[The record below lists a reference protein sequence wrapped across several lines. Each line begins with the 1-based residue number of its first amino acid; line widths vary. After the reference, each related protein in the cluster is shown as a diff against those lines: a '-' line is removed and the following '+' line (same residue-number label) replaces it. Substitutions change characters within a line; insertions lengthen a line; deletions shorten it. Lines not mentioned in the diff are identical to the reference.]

1 MLCEKDVAVDDD
13 TLVLVTVWPAEFV
26 VVTTDEETTTEVEAE
41 EDSAVPDEEE
51 VAEATMLVEMVV
63 EFEASML
70 S

>member
-1 MLCEKDVAVDDD
+1 M
-13 TLVLVTVWPAEFV
+13 LVTVWPAEFV